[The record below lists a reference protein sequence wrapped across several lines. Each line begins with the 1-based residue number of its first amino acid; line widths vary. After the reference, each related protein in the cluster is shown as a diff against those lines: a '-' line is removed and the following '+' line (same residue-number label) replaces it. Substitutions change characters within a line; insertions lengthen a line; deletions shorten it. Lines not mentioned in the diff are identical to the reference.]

1 MKLLYLFL
9 PSIFFVNSLAHADQT
24 DERLNGLFLTLSMSS
39 DLPTIRATESQ
50 IWEIWF
56 KHPNQDVE
64 ELMQIGMARMNYN
77 RYADAMLIF
86 TQLVDNFPDY
96 AEGLGEAPISGITF
110 DGNSLA
116 FQAEVDAQGQSLT
129 LDFTGSVDGDSMN
142 GEFGSDFGAF
152 GVSGDRQ

>member
-1 MKLLYLFL
+1 
-9 PSIFFVNSLAHADQT
+9 
-24 DERLNGLFLTLSMSS
+24 
-39 DLPTIRATESQ
+39 
-50 IWEIWF
+50 
-56 KHPNQDVE
+56 
-64 ELMQIGMARMNYN
+64 MA
-77 RYADAMLIF
+77 
-86 TQLVDNFPDY
+86 

-129 LDFTGSVDGDSMN
+129 LEFTGSVDGDSMN